1 MMSSKEL
8 EALSH
13 SEFWD
18 ERYAKA
24 DGDEP
29 THEWFRAF
37 DALKPF
43 FEKHLFNAREDK
55 GKDQKLLHL
64 GSGDSTIP
72 YDLLERGYT
81 NQLCIDFS
89 AVLVENMKSKHAD
102 KPQVEWTVGDVRNM
116 VAIESK
122 TVDVAFDKGTL
133 DAMIHGSPWS
143 PPDDVLDNTGRYIN
157 EVMRVLKDD
166 GVFLY
171 ITYRQPHFMK
181 PLLNRANQWDL
192 HMEVMGDGASFEYF
206 GFVLKKISSAA
217 N

>member
-64 GSGDSTIP
+64 GSGDSVSDHKT
-72 YDLLERGYT
+72 
-81 NQLCIDFS
+81 FS
-89 AVLVENMKSKHAD
+89 HRH
-102 KPQVEWTVGDVRNM
+102 P
-116 VAIESK
+116 
-122 TVDVAFDKGTL
+122 
-133 DAMIHGSPWS
+133 
-143 PPDDVLDNTGRYIN
+143 
-157 EVMRVLKDD
+157 
-166 GVFLY
+166 
-171 ITYRQPHFMK
+171 
-181 PLLNRANQWDL
+181 
-192 HMEVMGDGASFEYF
+192 
-206 GFVLKKISSAA
+206 GFPARLTHC
-217 N
+217 

>member
-1 MMSSKEL
+1 
-8 EALSH
+8 
-13 SEFWD
+13 
-18 ERYAKA
+18 
-24 DGDEP
+24 
-29 THEWFRAF
+29 
-37 DALKPF
+37 
-43 FEKHLFNAREDK
+43 
-55 GKDQKLLHL
+55 
-64 GSGDSTIP
+64 
-72 YDLLERGYT
+72 
-81 NQLCIDFS
+81 
-89 AVLVENMKSKHAD
+89 MKSKHAD

-157 EVMRVLKDD
+157 EVNLRKTTRCGLFHANCDQVMRVLKDD